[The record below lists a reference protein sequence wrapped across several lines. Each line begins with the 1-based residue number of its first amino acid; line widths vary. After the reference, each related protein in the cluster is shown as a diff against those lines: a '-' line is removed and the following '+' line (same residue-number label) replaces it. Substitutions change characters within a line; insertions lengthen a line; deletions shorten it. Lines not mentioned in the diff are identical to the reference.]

1 MGPTVDFTGLAAS
14 CVRALCLVTV
24 HGVPAKTGGVV
35 TDRIYLVIAGM
46 IGFAI
51 VADIFLYNSVVSL
64 FLIGKL
70 FHLVDYLEFWR

>member
-1 MGPTVDFTGLAAS
+1 MFGHRSWGAS
-14 CVRALCLVTV
+14 QDR
-24 HGVPAKTGGVV
+24 GGVV

-46 IGFAI
+46 IGIAI